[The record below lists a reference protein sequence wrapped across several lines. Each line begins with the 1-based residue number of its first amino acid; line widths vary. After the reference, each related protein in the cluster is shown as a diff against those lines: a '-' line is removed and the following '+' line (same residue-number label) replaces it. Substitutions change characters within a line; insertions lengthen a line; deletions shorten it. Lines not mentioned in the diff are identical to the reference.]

1 MPNNENNSLNFS
13 SFDDNDEVLNIR
25 SDNPPEVK
33 VNEKTTFFSKM
44 LKNKKTLTVTVCITL
59 IAALLLAFTVI
70 LISNLSKAP
79 DDDEEEGSKKNNTSN
94 KVTYS
99 TNSFEYK
106 TKLSKEVRDALNT
119 TDKSYLMLVNKSK
132 PLGEDHVPE
141 NLRKINS
148 SICTKDSELM
158 ECAAIA
164 AEALI
169 AEMVAE
175 GFIDIKI
182 TSAYRSYSRQE
193 QLFEGY
199 VADEMTKDPSLSRK
213 EAEEIVLGYSA
224 NAGYSEHQSG
234 LCIDLINTQKMVG
247 LYNYGSETPNNVYDL
262 GFAEL
267 DEYQWL
273 LENAHRFGFILRYPE
288 NKTNKTGY
296 DYESWHYRFV
306 GVDAATKIYKK
317 GITLEEYLK

>member
-1 MPNNENNSLNFS
+1 MSNNENNSLNFS
-13 SFDDNDEVLNIR
+13 SFDDKNEVQNIK
-25 SDNPPEVK
+25 SEKAPEIK
-33 VNEKTTFFSKM
+33 TKEKSGFFSDM
-44 LKNKKTLTVTVCITL
+44 LKNKKTLTVTICITL
-59 IAALLLAFTVI
+59 IAALFLAFTVI

-79 DDDEEEGSKKNNTSN
+79 DDDDNDGDKKNNTGT
-94 KVTYS
+94 KMTYS

-119 TDKSYLMLVNKSK
+119 TDKDYLMIVNKSN
-132 PLGEDHVPE
+132 PLGESYTPK
-141 NLRKINS
+141 NLRQLDS

-158 ECAAIA
+158 ENAAIA

-169 AEMVAE
+169 AEMIAE
-175 GFIDIKI
+175 GFTDIKI

-193 QLFEGY
+193 QLFESY
-199 VADEMTKDPSLSRK
+199 IANEMSKAPSLSRE
-213 EAEEIVLGYSA
+213 EAKEIVLGYSA
-224 NAGYSEHQSG
+224 EAGYSEHQSG

-247 LYNYGSETPNNVYDL
+247 LYNYGSETPDNPYDL

-273 LENAHRFGFILRYPE
+273 LQNAHKFGFILRYPE

-296 DYESWHYRFV
+296 DYESWHFRFV

-317 GITLEEYLK
+317 GITLEEYTK